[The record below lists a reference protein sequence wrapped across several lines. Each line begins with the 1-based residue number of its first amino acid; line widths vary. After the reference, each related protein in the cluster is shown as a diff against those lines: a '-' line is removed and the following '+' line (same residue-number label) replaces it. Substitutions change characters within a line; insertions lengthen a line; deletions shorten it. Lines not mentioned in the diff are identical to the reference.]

1 MADRLGEFDIGLLT
15 AFEAMARE
23 RNVSRAATSLGIT
36 QSALSSRLGRLRA
49 LFDDQLFVPVAGRGV
64 APTPRAETLAGEVGQ
79 LLARLRSFIGP
90 ATTFDPISSDRTFVI
105 ATYDNPAAMLGPD
118 LIPALKRRA
127 PHVRLAFV
135 LPETEDVAATLERGD
150 VDLFVGLLKTRQ
162 PDLISRGLFNEAF
175 MTAQRRG
182 HPRGTEPLTLDAF
195 CAADHLLISA
205 EGGEFSGIVDNAL
218 AKLGRARRV
227 SVSIQSYGLAPLILA
242 SGDCLCT
249 LPQRFLMRFR
259 EWLDIFQPPIE
270 LDQFH
275 LRAVWHARMRD
286 DVAHRWL
293 REQLFLIADAI
304 GAAD

>member
-23 RNVSRAATSLGIT
+23 RNVSRAAARLGIT

-64 APTPRAETLAGEVGQ
+64 APTPRAEAVTGEVGH
-79 LLARLRSFIGP
+79 LLARLRAFIGP
-90 ATTFDPISSDRTFVI
+90 ATAFDPATSDRTFVI

-118 LIPALKRRA
+118 LIPALKRKA
-127 PHVRLAFV
+127 PSARLAFV

-150 VDLFVGLLKTRQ
+150 VDLFIGLLKTRQ

-182 HPRGTEPLTLDAF
+182 HPRGTGPLTLDAF

-205 EGGEFSGIVDNAL
+205 EGGEFSGIVDSAL
-218 AKLGRARRV
+218 AKLGRTRRV
-227 SVSIQSYGLAPLILA
+227 SVSIQSYGLAPLVLA
-242 SGDCLCT
+242 SSDCLCT
-249 LPQRFLMRFR
+249 LPRRFLMRFG
-259 EWLDIFQPPIE
+259 EWLDIFQPPVE

-275 LRAVWHARMRD
+275 LRAVWHPRMRD
-286 DVAHRWL
+286 DAAHRWL
-293 REQLFLIADAI
+293 REQLFLIADAV
-304 GAAD
+304 